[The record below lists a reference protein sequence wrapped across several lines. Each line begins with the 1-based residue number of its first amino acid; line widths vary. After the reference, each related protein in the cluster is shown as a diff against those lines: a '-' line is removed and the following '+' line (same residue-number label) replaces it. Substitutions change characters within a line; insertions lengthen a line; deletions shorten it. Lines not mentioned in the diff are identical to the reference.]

1 MERIRAS
8 EQKIKDEAE
17 AQKKSKGWF
26 SGWFGSGA
34 SSSTISPETDSVVKS
49 LQAEM
54 TPAEKAKLYSAI
66 GYEEN
71 AVPAIFPKT
80 FVENRFEFF
89 LKKLVILLHD
99 NTNTKQPVILL
110 SSLSRVEATVEQRPV
125 AQALQA
131 TVKVGDFVIDGT
143 PQNGDIPS
151 LVRPLE
157 GNLKSELKYLRFILT
172 CSFSLFS
179 Q

>member
-1 MERIRAS
+1 MRAN

-17 AQKKSKGWF
+17 AQQKSR
-26 SGWFGSGA
+26 GWFGGWFGT
-34 SSSTISPETDSVVKS
+34 SSATVSPETESVVKS

-54 TPAEKAKLYSAI
+54 SPAEKSKLYSAI

-80 FVENRFEFF
+80 FVEHRFEFF

-99 NTNTKQPVILL
+99 NTNKKQPVILL
-110 SSLSRVEATVEQRPV
+110 SSLNRVEATVEQRPA
-125 AQALQA
+125 AQAFSA
-131 TVKVGDFVIDGT
+131 SVKVGDLVIDGS
-143 PQNGDIPS
+143 PRNDDIPS

-157 GNLKSELKYLRFILT
+157 GALI
-172 CSFSLFS
+172 
-179 Q
+179 